1 MPVSAAAQ
9 WHFGAF
15 RLDPANA
22 CLWRG
27 EDALAVPPKAFA
39 VLQYLITHP
48 HRLVTK
54 AELLDAVW
62 PETAVTDAV
71 LRVAIR
77 TLRKVLDDPAPT
89 PLYIATVPRRGY
101 RFLAPVTLAYVSG
114 TCAPGRPLPW
124 VPSPLLVERE
134 AVLQQL
140 QMALAHVQ
148 QGIRQVVLLTG
159 EAGSGK
165 TAVVETFTA
174 QASAQTPLRVAHGQ
188 CVESYG
194 PGEAYLPILEAL
206 GDLCRGTGGVR
217 LVTLLRQQA
226 PTWAAQMPWLLT
238 AAQQVQLHNELQGAT
253 RERMLR
259 EGAEILDALTAER
272 PLVLVLEDLHWSDS
286 ATADLLALL
295 ARRRASARL
304 LVLGTYRPGEVL
316 MHHSPLQALGPDLQ
330 RHGLAREIPLP
341 GLSTAAV
348 AAYLAA
354 RFPHQQ
360 FPAGLAPWL
369 RKRTDGNP
377 LFLVTLVQA
386 LLEEGVLQ
394 ERAGC
399 WTVRGELVRLDGEI
413 PESLRQLLEQQLT
426 RLAPACQRVLEVA
439 SVAGVEFAAA
449 SVAAGLEAATDA
461 VEEHCDAL
469 VRQQLLRPLGVTSW
483 PDGTLATRYAFRHGL
498 YQQAAYARLGE
509 GRRVRLHRLLGEYL
523 EAAYAAQTGEIAAEL
538 AEHFA
543 RGYDTRR
550 AVHYLHRAAEKAS
563 QCYAPWEVVALLSRA
578 LTLLNQLPESSERTQ
593 YELAIHMTLGP
604 AFIATK
610 GQAALEV
617 AQTYARARMLCQQVP
632 DGPQLPQT
640 LAGLVFFHIGQGDY
654 QTAQEIG
661 TQLLSLAQRFD
672 DPIAL
677 LNAHSTLGIIALYL
691 GDLEASC
698 AHLMQGITRAD
709 RLEHGPLA
717 VTAPWDMGVMCRI
730 GAAWVLQ
737 QQGFPDQA
745 RQRSQEALARAQ
757 TLASPFNHCNLLLFL
772 ACFHLFRR
780 EWGLAQ
786 LRVEES
792 LHLARSYGFPFY
804 VAIGTIAWGTA
815 RAAQQ
820 QAEAGVAHIRQG
832 LAAWHT
838 MGTTSLQ
845 PWGLAMLAES
855 YGRLGQPEDGL
866 TVLAETPALMATTG
880 EVFYAAEIARLRG
893 ELLVQANG
901 QRPDGTTRVSSIAAA
916 ETCFQHALDV
926 ARRGHARFWE
936 LRAATSLGRLWQH
949 QGKRDEAREL
959 LAPIYGWFTE
969 GFDTADLQEARA
981 LLEELS

>member
-1 MPVSAAAQ
+1 MSSAAQ

-15 RLDPANA
+15 RLDPAQA

-27 EDALAVPPKAFA
+27 EDVLVLPPKPFA
-39 VLQYLITHP
+39 VLQYLVTHP
-48 HRLVTK
+48 NRLVTK

-62 PETAVTDAV
+62 PETAITDAV
-71 LRVAIR
+71 LRVAIG
-77 TLRKVLDDPAPT
+77 TVRKVLGDPAPT
-89 PLYIATVPRRGY
+89 PRYIATVPRRGY
-101 RFLAPVTLAYVSG
+101 RFLAPVTVAHASVP
-114 TCAPGRPLPW
+114 CAPGRPPPW
-124 VPSPLLVERE
+124 VPSPLLIERE

-140 QMALAHVQ
+140 QRSLAHVQ
-148 QGIRQVVLLTG
+148 QGTRQVVLVTG
-159 EAGSGK
+159 EPGIGK

-174 QASAQTPLRVAHGQ
+174 QAAAQIPVWVAHGQ
-188 CVESYG
+188 CVEPYG

-206 GDLCRGTGGVR
+206 GDLCRGPGGVR
-217 LVTLLRQQA
+217 LVALLRQQA
-226 PTWAAQMPWLLT
+226 PTWVAQMPWLLT
-238 AAQQVQLHNELQGAT
+238 AAQRVQVHDELQGAT

-259 EGAEILDALTAER
+259 EGAEVLDTLTAER

-286 ATADLLALL
+286 ATVDLLALL
-295 ARRRASARL
+295 ARRRTPARL

-316 MHHSPLQALGPDLQ
+316 MHHPPLQTVVPDLQ
-330 RHGLAREIPLP
+330 RHGLATEIPLP

-360 FPAGLAPWL
+360 FPAALAPWL
-369 RKRTDGNP
+369 QQRTDGNP

-386 LLEEGVLQ
+386 LLEQGVLQ
-394 ERAGC
+394 EHAGC
-399 WTVRGELVRLDGEI
+399 WTVQAELVTLAGEI

-449 SVAAGLEAATDA
+449 AVAAGLEAATDV
-461 VEEHCDAL
+461 VEEHCDVL
-469 VRQQLLRPLGVTSW
+469 VAQQLLRPLGVTTW
-483 PDGTLATRYAFRHGL
+483 PDGTLATRYTFRHAL
-498 YQQAAYARLGE
+498 YQQAVYARLGA

-523 EAAYAAQTGEIAAEL
+523 EAAYEAQTGEIAAEL
-538 AEHFA
+538 AEHFV
-543 RGYDTRR
+543 RGYDARR
-550 AVHYLHRAAEKAS
+550 AVHYLHRAAEKATQRYAS
-563 QCYAPWEVVALLSRA
+563 QEVVALLTRA
-578 LTLLNQLPESSERTQ
+578 LTLLNQLPETSERTQ
-593 YELAIHMTLGP
+593 HELAIQMTLGP

-610 GQAALEV
+610 GQAAVEV

-632 DGPQLPQT
+632 DSPQLPQT

-661 TQLLSLAQRFD
+661 RHLLSLAHRLD

-698 AHLMQGITRAD
+698 VHLAQGIARAD
-709 RLEHGPLA
+709 HLEHGPLA
-717 VTAPWDMGVMCRI
+717 MTAPWDMGVMCRI
-730 GAAWVLQ
+730 GAAWALQ
-737 QQGFPDQA
+737 QRGYPDQA

-757 TLASPFNHCNLLLFL
+757 TLASPFNRCNLLLFL

-786 LRVEES
+786 QRVEES
-792 LHLARSYGFPFY
+792 LHLATAHGFPFY
-804 VAIGTIAWGTA
+804 VAIGTIVWGTTL
-815 RAAQQ
+815 AAQE
-820 QAEAGVAHIRQG
+820 QAQAGVAHIRQG

-855 YGRLGQPEDGL
+855 YGRLGQPEAGL
-866 TVLAETPALMATTG
+866 TVLAETPALMATTR
-880 EVFYAAEIARLRG
+880 EAFYAAEIARLQG
-893 ELLVQANG
+893 ELLVQASG
-901 QRPDGTTRVSSIAAA
+901 QGPDGAARTSSIAAA
-916 ETCFQHALDV
+916 ETCFQHALEV
-926 ARRGHARFWE
+926 ARRQHAKFWE
-936 LRAATSLGRLWQH
+936 LRAAMSLSRLWQQ
-949 QGKRDEAREL
+949 QGKRAEAHEL
-959 LAPIYGWFTE
+959 LASVYGWFTE
-969 GFDTADLQEARA
+969 GFDTADLQEAKA
-981 LLEELS
+981 LLEELAG